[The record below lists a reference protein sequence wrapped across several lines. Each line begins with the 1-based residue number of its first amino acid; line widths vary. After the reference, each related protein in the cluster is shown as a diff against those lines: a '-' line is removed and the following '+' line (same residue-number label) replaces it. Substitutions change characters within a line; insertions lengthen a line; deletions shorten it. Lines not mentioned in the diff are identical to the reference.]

1 MIEKVITIASLDEDT
16 SQQDLAY
23 WLSRPSEERLAAV
36 QLLRERVFDL
46 PQPIERILEI
56 ARAFATATLGKKS
69 GSMTSSQPQKRSL
82 KSGSVIGQALNSLAR
97 GSCPKEPGN

>member
-46 PQPIERILEI
+46 PQPFERILEI
-56 ARAFATATLGKKS
+56 AELLQHDVG
-69 GSMTSSQPQKRSL
+69 QKRS
-82 KSGSVIGQALNSLAR
+82 I
-97 GSCPKEPGN
+97 

>member
-1 MIEKVITIASLDEDT
+1 MIEKVLTITSLDEDT

-36 QLLRERVFDL
+36 ELLRARVFDL

-56 ARAFATATLGKKS
+56 VERVPLS
-69 GSMTSSQPQKRSL
+69 ESDRP
-82 KSGSVIGQALNSLAR
+82 
-97 GSCPKEPGN
+97 

>member
-1 MIEKVITIASLDEDT
+1 MIEKVLTIKSLDEDS
-16 SQQDLAY
+16 SQQDLSY

-56 ARAFATATLGKKS
+56 AERVPLS
-69 GSMTSSQPQKRSL
+69 ENNRP
-82 KSGSVIGQALNSLAR
+82 
-97 GSCPKEPGN
+97 

>member
-1 MIEKVITIASLDEDT
+1 MIERVLTITSLDEDT

-46 PQPIERILEI
+46 PQPIEKILEV
-56 ARAFATATLGKKS
+56 AERVPLS
-69 GSMTSSQPQKRSL
+69 ENNRP
-82 KSGSVIGQALNSLAR
+82 
-97 GSCPKEPGN
+97 

>member
-1 MIEKVITIASLDEDT
+1 MIEKVLTITSLDEDT

-36 QLLRERVFDL
+36 ELLRERVFDL

-56 ARAFATATLGKKS
+56 VERIPLS
-69 GSMTSSQPQKRSL
+69 ESDRP
-82 KSGSVIGQALNSLAR
+82 
-97 GSCPKEPGN
+97 